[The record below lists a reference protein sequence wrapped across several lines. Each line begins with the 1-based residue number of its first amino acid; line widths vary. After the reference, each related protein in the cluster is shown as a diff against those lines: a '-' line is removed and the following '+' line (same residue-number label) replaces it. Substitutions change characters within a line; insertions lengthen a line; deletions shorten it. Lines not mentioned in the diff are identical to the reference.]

1 MKELA
6 LVLVASAADFIFGD
20 PHSIPHPIR
29 YIGKLIKYQEDR
41 IRSSFSNLKLG
52 GFFLLGGSVIAVA
65 AAVSTLLRVSGL
77 ISPVL
82 SDILNCYIL
91 YTALASKCLDVE
103 ARKVYRELED
113 GNLGQARIKIGYL
126 VGRET
131 GELDTEEVTRATVET
146 VAENTVDGVLAPLFY
161 IGIGLFLGIPA
172 ELVYIYKTVNTLDS
186 MVGYKNEKYGELG
199 YASAKCDDILNYLP
213 ARIGSA
219 LMALGGLFHGYDFK
233 SAVKTIARDRR
244 NHKSPNCGYPESA
257 VAGLLNIQL
266 GGTNVYFGESVY
278 KPTIGDRI
286 REIRPD
292 DIVKAIKIM
301 YIAEL
306 LMIAAIAAIY
316 TVKLG

>member
-1 MKELA
+1 MKELI
-6 LVLVASAADFIFGD
+6 LVLAASVADFIFGD
-20 PHSIPHPIR
+20 PYFIPHPIR
-29 YIGKLIKYQEDR
+29 YIGKWIKYLEDR
-41 IRSSFSNLKLG
+41 IRSSTSNLKLG
-52 GFFLLGGSVIAVA
+52 GFFLLGGSVIGVTAVISI
-65 AAVSTLLRVSGL
+65 VLRLSGR
-77 ISPVL
+77 ISPLFSDLL
-82 SDILNCYIL
+82 SCYIL
-91 YTALASKCLDVE
+91 YTSLASKCLDVE
-103 ARKVYRELED
+103 ARKVYRELKD
-113 GNLGQARIKIGYL
+113 GNLEQARIKIGYL

-131 GELDTEEVTRATVET
+131 SELDTEEVTRATVET

-186 MVGYKNEKYGELG
+186 MVGYKNEKYGQLG
-199 YASAKCDDILNYLP
+199 YASAKCDDILNYIP
-213 ARIGSA
+213 ARVGSA
-219 LMALGGLFHGYDFK
+219 LMSVAGLMLRYNFK
-233 SAVKTIARDRR
+233 NGIKTIVRDRR

-292 DIVKAIKIM
+292 DILKAIKIM

-306 LMIAAIAAIY
+306 LMLVSIAAIY
-316 TVKLG
+316 TMKLR